1 MKMVIND
8 KENYNKVKDSIS
20 MDNLKNI
27 IKSKGYSPI
36 KVAMESKISSS
47 TINAYMNGQ
56 KLPSV
61 TTLVSMSNFLDCNL
75 DFLLGRTDIPT
86 KIDAIENIN
95 KNPKLALLFQN
106 ISSLP
111 KDKQELVEAYVK
123 GLMDR

>member
-27 IKSKGYSPI
+27 IKSKGYSSI
-36 KVAMESKISSS
+36 NVAMESKISSS

-61 TTLVSMSNFLDCNL
+61 TTLVSMANFLDCNL
-75 DFLLGRTDIPT
+75 DFLLGRTNIPT